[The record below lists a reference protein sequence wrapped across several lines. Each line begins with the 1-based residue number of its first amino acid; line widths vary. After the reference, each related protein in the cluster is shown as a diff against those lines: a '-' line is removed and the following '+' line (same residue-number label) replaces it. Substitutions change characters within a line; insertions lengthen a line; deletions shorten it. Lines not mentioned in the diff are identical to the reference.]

1 MPLSEEQLRLAKR
14 IDEHTNRVLSD
25 ETGYGPL
32 LMSLPEYM
40 EDFGRV
46 MEISTREEMNELCER
61 YDGFY
66 RFAKFMEEFA
76 RGLADGSI
84 PRMP

>member
-1 MPLSEEQLRLAKR
+1 MSLSEEQLRLAKR
-14 IDEHTNRVLSD
+14 IDEHTNCVLSD

-32 LMSLPEYM
+32 LMSLSEYL

-46 MEISTREEMNELCER
+46 MEISTEEQMNELCER

-66 RFAKFMEEFA
+66 RFAQFMEEFA
-76 RGLADGSI
+76 RGLADGGI
-84 PRMP
+84 PRIP

>member
-1 MPLSEEQLRLAKR
+1 
-14 IDEHTNRVLSD
+14 
-25 ETGYGPL
+25 
-32 LMSLPEYM
+32 M

-46 MEISTREEMNELCER
+46 MESSREEMNELCER

-66 RFAKFMEEFA
+66 RFAQFMEEFA

-84 PRMP
+84 PRTP